1 MEASLWKRLR
11 YHEQG
16 AKSNSK
22 GKEEGTL
29 KKGTNDPIKM
39 IARKGVLKWD
49 QYGKFEGP
57 LGWTVMEDP
66 IPHWK
71 NLKGTNDLTVAKL
84 DLESLRG
91 CLDKKILSLNFRH
104 SISITHHS
112 LLNFSHPFGIITQ
125 FPLFNIFHIVCG
137 PYTCHSATFC
147 FCFLFFCFFVFFFFQ
162 YPDHWINERRK
173 EKKKFKSPEP
183 SEKKRKRK
191 PKSPNLVTEEEEK
204 KKGRTPGRP
213 NPREERKKKK
223 EKKGGRTPRRPN
235 PGEEREGKKKKRKGV
250 AELWLVGPSCV

>member
-71 NLKGTNDLTVAKL
+71 NWKGTNDLTVAKL

-91 CLDKKILSLNFRH
+91 CLDNKILSLNFRY
-104 SISITHHS
+104 SIFITHHS
-112 LLNFSHPFGIITQ
+112 LLNFSHPFDIITQ
-125 FPLFNIFHIVCG
+125 FLSLNIFHTVCG
-137 PYTCHSATFC
+137 PYTCHNATFC
-147 FCFLFFCFFVFFFFQ
+147 FCFCFFVFLFFFSNTQ
-162 YPDHWINERRK
+162 IIESMK
-173 EKKKFKSPEP
+173 E
-183 SEKKRKRK
+183 
-191 PKSPNLVTEEEEK
+191 
-204 KKGRTPGRP
+204 
-213 NPREERKKKK
+213 
-223 EKKGGRTPRRPN
+223 
-235 PGEEREGKKKKRKGV
+235 
-250 AELWLVGPSCV
+250 

>member
-29 KKGTNDPIKM
+29 KKGTNDPIKI

-91 CLDKKILSLNFRH
+91 CLDKKISPLNFRH
-104 SISITHHS
+104 SISITHH
-112 LLNFSHPFGIITQ
+112 LLFNFSHPFGIITQ
-125 FPLFNIFHIVCG
+125 FPSLNIFHTICG
-137 PYTCHSATFC
+137 SYTCHSAAFC
-147 FCFLFFCFFVFFFFQ
+147 FCFCFFVFFFSSTQ
-162 YPDHWINERRK
+162 IIESMK
-173 EKKKFKSPEP
+173 
-183 SEKKRKRK
+183 
-191 PKSPNLVTEEEEK
+191 
-204 KKGRTPGRP
+204 
-213 NPREERKKKK
+213 EERKKKSSNH
-223 EKKGGRTPRRPN
+223 PN
-235 PGEEREGKKKKRKGV
+235 PVKKKNPNHRT
-250 AELWLVGPSCV
+250 

>member
-29 KKGTNDPIKM
+29 KKGTNDPVKM

-71 NLKGTNDLTVAKL
+71 NLKWTNDLTVAKL

-91 CLDKKILSLNFRH
+91 CLDKKISPLNFRH
-104 SISITHHS
+104 SISITHRSS
-112 LLNFSHPFGIITQ
+112 LITHHFKIPHLFGTITYL
-125 FPLFNIFHIVCG
+125 PSFNIFHTVCE
-137 PYTCHSATFC
+137 PYTYHSIR
-147 FCFLFFCFFVFFFFQ
+147 LFFFFFLLVLR
-162 YPDHWINERRK
+162 N
-173 EKKKFKSPEP
+173 
-183 SEKKRKRK
+183 
-191 PKSPNLVTEEEEK
+191 PN
-204 KKGRTPGRP
+204 
-213 NPREERKKKK
+213 
-223 EKKGGRTPRRPN
+223 
-235 PGEEREGKKKKRKGV
+235 
-250 AELWLVGPSCV
+250 

>member
-29 KKGTNDPIKM
+29 KKGTNDPIKI

-49 QYGKFEGP
+49 QYGKFEGL

-91 CLDKKILSLNFRH
+91 CLDKKISPLNFRH

-112 LLNFSHPFGIITQ
+112 LFNFSHPFGIITQ
-125 FPLFNIFHIVCG
+125 FLSLNIFHTICG
-137 PYTCHSATFC
+137 SYTCHSAAFC
-147 FCFLFFCFFVFFFFQ
+147 FCFCFFVFFFSSTQ
-162 YPDHWINERRK
+162 IIESMKEER
-173 EKKKFKSPEP
+173 KKKS
-183 SEKKRKRK
+183 SNH
-191 PKSPNLVTEEEEK
+191 PNLV
-204 KKGRTPGRP
+204 
-213 NPREERKKKK
+213 KKKK
-223 EKKGGRTPRRPN
+223 EKKKGEHWEDRT
-235 PGEEREGKKKKRKGV
+235 
-250 AELWLVGPSCV
+250 

>member
-91 CLDKKILSLNFRH
+91 CLDKKILSLNF
-104 SISITHHS
+104 HHS
-112 LLNFSHPFGIITQ
+112 SFITQ
-125 FPLFNIFHIVCG
+125 FFTPVWHHHPISIIQYFHIVCG

-147 FCFLFFCFFVFFFFQ
+147 FWFLFFCFFGFFFPIPRSLNQ
-162 YPDHWINERRK
+162 W
-173 EKKKFKSPEP
+173 KKKGKKKVQITRTQWKKKKKKTQITEP
-183 SEKKRKRK
+183 SERRRRKKKR
-191 PKSPNLVTEEEEK
+191 EEHRGDRTQK
-204 KKGRTPGRP
+204 KKG
-213 NPREERKKKK
+213 KKKK

-235 PGEEREGKKKKRKGV
+235 PGEEREGKKKKGKV
-250 AELWLVGPSCV
+250 WLSYD

>member
-29 KKGTNDPIKM
+29 KKGTNDQIKM

-71 NLKGTNDLTVAKL
+71 NLKGTNDLIVAKL
-84 DLESLRG
+84 DLKSLRG
-91 CLDKKILSLNFRH
+91 CLDKKISSLNSRH

-125 FPLFNIFHIVCG
+125 FLSLNIFHTVCG
-137 PYTCHSATFC
+137 PYTFHCAA
-147 FCFLFFCFFVFFFFQ
+147 FCFFFFPVPRSSNQ
-162 YPDHWINERRK
+162 W
-173 EKKKFKSPEP
+173 
-183 SEKKRKRK
+183 
-191 PKSPNLVTEEEEK
+191 K
-204 KKGRTPGRP
+204 KKGKKSSNHP
-213 NPREERKKKK
+213 NPVKKINK
-223 EKKGGRTPRRPN
+223 
-235 PGEEREGKKKKRKGV
+235 
-250 AELWLVGPSCV
+250 

>member
-71 NLKGTNDLTVAKL
+71 NLKWTNDLTVAKL

-91 CLDKKILSLNFRH
+91 CLDKKIWLLNFHH
-104 SISITHHS
+104 SSFITQFFTPVWHHHPISITQY
-112 LLNFSHPFGIITQ
+112 FSHCLWALYLSQCNF
-125 FPLFNIFHIVCG
+125 LFL
-137 PYTCHSATFC
+137 
-147 FCFLFFCFFVFFFFQ
+147 FLFFFSNTQ
-162 YPDHWINERRK
+162 IIESMK
-173 EKKKFKSPEP
+173 
-183 SEKKRKRK
+183 
-191 PKSPNLVTEEEEK
+191 
-204 KKGRTPGRP
+204 
-213 NPREERKKKK
+213 EERKKKK
-223 EKKGGRTPRRPN
+223 KVQITRTQ
-235 PGEEREGKKKKRKGV
+235 
-250 AELWLVGPSCV
+250 